1 MTVLPDKSSP
11 LFLLLPLL
19 FVSVARPAEMPSG
32 ESLLQ
37 ISLQKSGGAEA
48 FAKARNAVLTGK
60 VEMAGHN
67 IGGPVEIYQ
76 EDGKSYTAIDLP
88 GIGKVEEGFDGET
101 AWEMNSLQG
110 ARVKDGE
117 ERAAVIRAS
126 RMSVL
131 DTWRDFYSAATTVGS
146 EDVDGKPAWKVE
158 MTPKEGKPEI
168 FYFDK
173 QSMLL
178 VRTTAHIATALGE
191 IPVDTRLGDYRPVD
205 GIQTPFSM
213 TQNAMTQTLVM
224 KFDKVQYNASIP
236 PGRFDLPAAVKAI
249 AQRQK

>member
-1 MTVLPDKSSP
+1 
-11 LFLLLPLL
+11 
-19 FVSVARPAEMPSG
+19 MPSG

-37 ISLQKSGGAEA
+37 QSLQKSGGAEA
-48 FAKARNAVLTGK
+48 FARAKNAVLTGK

-76 EDGKSYTAIDLP
+76 EDGKSYTAIELP
-88 GIGKVEEGFDGET
+88 GIGKVEEGFDGKT

-117 ERAAVIRAS
+117 ERAAVVRAS
-126 RMSVL
+126 RMSIL
-131 DTWRDFYSAATTVGS
+131 DTWRDFYTAAKTIGA
-146 EDVDGKPAWKVE
+146 EDVDGKPTWKVE
-158 MTPKEGKPEI
+158 LTPKEGKPET

-178 VRTTAHIATALGE
+178 VRTTATIATALGE
-191 IPVDTRLGDYRPVD
+191 IPVDSRLGDYRPVD
-205 GIQTPFSM
+205 GIQTPFTM
-213 TQNAMTQTLVM
+213 IQNAMTQTLVM

-236 PGRFDLPAAVKAI
+236 PGRFDLPPAVKAL
-249 AQRQK
+249 AQK